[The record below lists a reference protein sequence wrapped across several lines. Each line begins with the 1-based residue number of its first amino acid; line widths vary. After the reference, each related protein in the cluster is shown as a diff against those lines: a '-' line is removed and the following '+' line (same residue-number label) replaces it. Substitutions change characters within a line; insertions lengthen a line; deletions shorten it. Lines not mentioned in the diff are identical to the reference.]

1 MTPIVTRAFA
11 RAGLLGNPSDGYGGK
26 TISLIVSNFWAEAI
40 LTPSPILAIDMSDPF
55 EQSFSSIAELRQHV
69 VEHGYYGG
77 ERLVKAAI
85 KRFADYCDGR
95 HELTRPCFRIA
106 IRSNIPLQVGLAGSS
121 AIIIA
126 TLRGLMQWYEV
137 TIPPYLLASLA
148 LSAELDE
155 LGIPAG
161 LQDRVVQAYEGIVYM
176 DFARSAMKDEGG
188 LVFGSYEPIELD
200 RFPNFYISYST
211 RGSEPTEVLHGD
223 LKRRYQAGEPA
234 VLQAMDQWAEF
245 AREGKDVLLRGDDVR
260 LAELIDANFDLR
272 RRMCRLN
279 PHHVEMVETARGV
292 GCSAKYCGSGG
303 AILGTYFDEA
313 MFNRLG
319 KALHSLGCHVFKPHL
334 RPV

>member
-26 TISLIVSNFWAEAI
+26 TISLIVRNFLAEAT
-40 LTPSPILAIDMSDPF
+40 LTPSPTLVIDMSDPF
-55 EQSFSSIAELRQHV
+55 EQSFSSIVELRQHV

-85 KRFADYCDGR
+85 KRFADFCEGR
-95 HELTRPCFRIA
+95 HDLTRSCFRIA

-126 TLRGLMQWYEV
+126 TLRGLMKWYDV
-137 TIPPYLLASLA
+137 SIPPHLLASLA
-148 LSAELDE
+148 LSAERDE

-188 LVFGSYEPIELD
+188 LVYGSYEPIELE
-200 RFPNFYISYST
+200 RIPNFYIGYST

-223 LKRRYQAGEPA
+223 LKRRYLAGEPA

-245 AREGKDVLLRGDDVR
+245 AREGKDVLLCGDHVR

-272 RRMCRLN
+272 HRMCRLN
-279 PHHVEMVETARGV
+279 PHHVEMVETARRV

-303 AILGTYFDEA
+303 AILGTYSDEA
-313 MFNRLG
+313 MYNRLENV
-319 KALHSLGCHVFKPHL
+319 LHSIGCHVLKPQIH
-334 RPV
+334 PV